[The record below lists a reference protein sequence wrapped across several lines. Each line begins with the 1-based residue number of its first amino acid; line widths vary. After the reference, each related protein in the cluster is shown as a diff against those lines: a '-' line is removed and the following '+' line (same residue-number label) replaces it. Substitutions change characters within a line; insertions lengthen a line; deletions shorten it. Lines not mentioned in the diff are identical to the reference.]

1 MKRET
6 HYAKTFPIVLDVD
19 EFRPDPQRTGRSD

>member
-6 HYAKTFPIVLDVD
+6 HYAKTFPIVLGVD
-19 EFRPDPQRTGRSD
+19 ELRPDPQRTGRSD